1 MFCVAMNFFD
11 ADMMQ
16 FDADMMQKVWM
27 PLNNRL
33 ENSLKVDPAFNF
45 FAFIDSMFDCGAE
58 FRANFARSGQ
68 SLRQLVVGG
77 DRVAVIVPA
86 TMENQRVAP
95 FLSFKNARK

>member
-1 MFCVAMNFFD
+1 MDPPRVTIKFFD

-16 FDADMMQKVWM
+16 NVWM
-27 PLNNRL
+27 SPHDRL
-33 ENSLKVDPAFNF
+33 KDSLMVDPALNF
-45 FAFIDSMFDCGAE
+45 PILIDYTFDLGAE

-77 DRVAVIVPA
+77 DRVALIVPA